1 LNVRFPSSNF
11 SCQMFDKVFDNTLAR
26 MAMRSDY
33 SKGVAKLTC

>member
-1 LNVRFPSSNF
+1 MIPPENI

-33 SKGVAKLTC
+33 SKGMAKLTY